1 MAGSKT
7 LKIYRKNNYIVLVD
21 DEDNVYQE
29 HYSNVFV
36 KNNIN
41 NKSNYDISLIRFG
54 TEVKNYYD
62 FNFIDIKQE
71 NNSSFASAAL
81 WEDWY
86 TANTGFNNAGAISTD
101 VNANLKVGG
110 TNVSNTNPVPVNI
123 VSGGGSILTA
133 EVGAFRILGVTSK
146 SVAINAL
153 SVSIQNIGN
162 YAAYVTVVN
171 SSNIIY
177 AGDYDNGADYGIG
190 AVVSIPDGSP
200 YGTPGVLYIRSSNP
214 NNPGYPPGTASWQ
227 VYGDTGEVALID
239 PGVSVTWDAPSNYKL
254 PAFEFKNSNALG
266 IFLLTVVR

>member
-21 DEDNVYQE
+21 DENNVYQE

-123 VSGGGSILTA
+123 ITGGGSTLTA
-133 EVGAFRILGVTSK
+133 SVEVYRIIDDTPLVIP
-146 SVAINAL
+146 INAL
-153 SVSIQNIGN
+153 SISIQNIGN
-162 YAAYVTVVN
+162 YNVTVTTN
-171 SSNIIY
+171 
-177 AGDYDNGADYGIG
+177 
-190 AVVSIPDGSP
+190 
-200 YGTPGVLYIRSSNP
+200 
-214 NNPGYPPGTASWQ
+214 ASTN
-227 VYGDTGEVALID
+227 VGID
-239 PGVSVTWDAPSNYKL
+239 PGISVTWDAPSGYKL
-254 PAFEFKNSNALG
+254 PAFTFTNSNILG
-266 IFLLTVVR
+266 VFLLTVVR

>member
-21 DEDNVYQE
+21 DENNVYQE

-86 TANTGFNNAGAISTD
+86 TANTGFNNAGSISTD

-110 TNVSNTNPVPVNI
+110 SNVSNANPVPVNI
-123 VSGGGSILTA
+123 ISGGGSILTA
-133 EVGAFRILGVTSK
+133 SVEVYKITGTTPQV
-146 SVAINAL
+146 VAINAL
-153 SVSIQNIGN
+153 SISIQNLGN
-162 YAAYVTVVN
+162 YNTNVTT
-171 SSNIIY
+171 
-177 AGDYDNGADYGIG
+177 D
-190 AVVSIPDGSP
+190 
-200 YGTPGVLYIRSSNP
+200 
-214 NNPGYPPGTASWQ
+214 AS
-227 VYGDTGEVALID
+227 TNVAID
-239 PGVSVTWDAPSNYKL
+239 PGVSVTWDAPSGYKL
-254 PAFEFKNSNALG
+254 PAYTFTNTNAAG
-266 IFLLTVVR
+266 VFLLTVVR